1 MSKAWES
8 TRRTGLCVR
17 RDMSETERL
26 RALSETNLLDSEREE
41 RFDRLTRLAANSL
54 ETETA
59 LVSLVDS
66 DRQWFKSCHGFSGT
80 ETSRDISFCTH
91 AIEAPDIMVVLDA
104 TKDPRFADN
113 PLVTNEPFIRFY
125 AGAPLITSQGHALGT
140 LCVLDYKPRE
150 TFDDTDREILRD
162 LADSV
167 VGLIDKDEKLREMS
181 ELAVINRELQ
191 HRMGNM
197 YAHVSSLISLL
208 DKADLE
214 HEEYVS
220 RLREK
225 VNALALTQSLIASG
239 GRESVSIRELAEQT
253 LAAFE
258 AGAGEPVV
266 TVQTEDDFE
275 ITPRAAF
282 AMSLMLH
289 ELGIN
294 SVKHGALGG
303 EGGTARFGWS
313 SADQLHFSWEESLT
327 IPRRDASAKKAN
339 GGFGS
344 VILKRIAPKTF
355 GGEAEVDIQPG
366 SYRYTVSALP
376 ERVLASAQA

>member
-1 MSKAWES
+1 
-8 TRRTGLCVR
+8 
-17 RDMSETERL
+17 MSETERL
-26 RALSETNLLDSEREE
+26 NALVETNLLDSEQDE

-54 ETETA
+54 EVETA
-59 LVSLVDS
+59 LVSLIDS
-66 DRQWFKSCHGFSGT
+66 DRQWFKSCHGFSSK

-91 AIEAPDIMVVLDA
+91 AIERSDITVVLDA
-104 TKDPRFADN
+104 TKDPRFASN
-113 PLVTNEPFIRFY
+113 PLVTGDPHIRFY
-125 AGAPLITSQGHALGT
+125 AGAPLIMADGHAIGT
-140 LCVLDYKPRE
+140 LCVIDYEPRE

-162 LADSV
+162 IADSV
-167 VGLIDKDEKLREMS
+167 IGLIQRDEKLREMS
-181 ELAVINRELQ
+181 ELSVINRELQ

-225 VNALALTQSLIASG
+225 VNALALTQSLIASSG
-239 GRESVSIRELAEQT
+239 TESVSMRELAQKT

-266 TVQTEDDFE
+266 QVEAESDFD

-303 EGGTARFGWS
+303 EGGQACFGWS
-313 SADQLHFSWEESLT
+313 SGDHLRFSWEESLKT
-327 IPRRDASAKKAN
+327 PRVDNSLKKAK

-355 GGEAEVDIQPG
+355 GGEAEIDIQPG

-376 ERVLASAQA
+376 ERILASEQA

>member
-1 MSKAWES
+1 
-8 TRRTGLCVR
+8 
-17 RDMSETERL
+17 MSEAERL
-26 RALSETNLLDSEREE
+26 RALADTNLLDSKQDE

-54 ETETA
+54 EAETA
-59 LVSLVDS
+59 LVSLIDS
-66 DRQWFKSCHGFSGT
+66 DRQWFKSCYGFDGE

-91 AIEAPDIMVVLDA
+91 AIESADITVVLDA
-104 TKDPRFADN
+104 TRDPRFANN
-113 PLVTNEPFIRFY
+113 PLVTGEPHIRFY
-125 AGAPLITSQGHALGT
+125 AGAPLITPQGHAIGT
-140 LCVLDYKPRE
+140 LCVIDYEPRE
-150 TFDDTDREILRD
+150 TFDETDREILCDIRD
-162 LADSV
+162 
-167 VGLIDKDEKLREMS
+167 MS
-181 ELAVINRELQ
+181 ELSVINRELQ

-239 GRESVSIRELAEQT
+239 GTESVSMRELAKQT

-266 TVQTEDDFE
+266 SVEAEDDFE

-313 SADQLHFSWEESLT
+313 TDDQLRFSWEESLKA
-327 IPRRDASAKKAN
+327 PRVDASVKKAK

-376 ERVLASAQA
+376 ERVLASQQA

>member
-1 MSKAWES
+1 MGAHP
-8 TRRTGLCVR
+8 RDVR
-17 RDMSETERL
+17 GTNGTMIEAERL
-26 RALSETNLLDSEREE
+26 RALSDTNLMDSEPDP

-59 LVSLVDS
+59 LVTLIGS
-66 DRQWFKSCHGFSGT
+66 DRQWFKACYGFDGT
-80 ETSRDISFCTH
+80 ETSRDVSFCTH
-91 AIEAPDIMVVLDA
+91 AIETPDIMVVLDA
-104 TKDPRFADN
+104 TKDPRFANN
-113 PLVTNEPFIRFY
+113 PFVVDAPHIRFY
-125 AGAPLITSQGHALGT
+125 AGAPLITSEGHALGT

-150 TFDDTDREILRD
+150 RFDNTDREILRD

-167 VGLIDKDEKLREMS
+167 VGLIEKDDQLREMS
-181 ELAVINRELQ
+181 ELSVVNRELQ

-197 YAHVSSLISLL
+197 YAHVSSLVSLL
-208 DKADLE
+208 DKADLD
-214 HEEYVS
+214 HEDYVT

-225 VNALALTQSLIASG
+225 INALALTQSLITSNG
-239 GRESVSIRELAEQT
+239 SQSVSMSELAQQT
-253 LAAFE
+253 LAVFE

-266 TVQTEDDFE
+266 TVQTENDFD

-303 EGGTARFGWS
+303 EGGSANFGWS
-313 SADQLHFSWEESLT
+313 SPDELKFSWEETLPN
-327 IPRRDASAKKAN
+327 PRVDDVPKKAN

-355 GGEAEVDIQPG
+355 GGEADIDIQPG

-376 ERVLASAQA
+376 ERILAPKT